1 MAVRIVTDSTAD
13 IPPDMLR
20 RMGITVVPVYV
31 RFGDE
36 VYRDLVDIDQDEFYH
51 KLKTSPHHPAT
62 SQPSPS
68 DFDRVYRELAAESD
82 EIASIHLTSKLSGTY
97 ESALRGREMAGV
109 KSAIEVIDT
118 GAVSMGLGLAV
129 MTAAQVAAAGG
140 TLRKVAEEVRRAL
153 STMHLFGLLDT
164 LKYLH
169 RGGRIGRVKTLLGAV
184 LNVKPM
190 LTMRDG
196 ELIPMGLVRS
206 RKRGLERLV
215 RIAREML
222 DIEEMALVYATDA
235 AEAGSMREEMSAFL
249 PADRIHISRLGP
261 ALGAHAGPDTLILAI
276 MQKTEAVGARLQR
289 SLRERIRLPSLRG

>member
-1 MAVRIVTDSTAD
+1 MTVRIVTDSTAD

-20 RMGITVVPVYV
+20 RMDITMVPVYV
-31 RFGDE
+31 RFGEE
-36 VYRDLVDIDQDEFYH
+36 VYRDLVDIDQDEFYR

-68 DFDRVYRELAAESD
+68 DFDRVYRELAAETD

-109 KSAIEVIDT
+109 KSEIEVFDT

-129 MTAAQVAAAGG
+129 MAAARVAAAGG
-140 TLRKVAEEVRRAL
+140 TLRKVMDEVRRVL

-169 RGGRIGRVKTLLGAV
+169 RGGRIGRVKTLLGTV
-184 LNVKPM
+184 LSVKPM
-190 LTMRDG
+190 LTMWDG
-196 ELIPMGLVRS
+196 ELMPMGLARS

-215 RIAREML
+215 KIARDML
-222 DIEEMALVYATDA
+222 NIEEMALVYATDA
-235 AEAGSMREEMSAFL
+235 AEAYSLREEMSAFL
-249 PADRIHISRLGP
+249 PADQIHISRLGP
-261 ALGAHAGPDTLILAI
+261 ALGAHAGPNTLLLVIREKAG
-276 MQKTEAVGARLQR
+276 AVGTSLRR
-289 SLRERIRLPSLRG
+289 GLRERLHLPAKG